1 MKNIKISTKLL
12 ILVIVM
18 FVIIGTIGIYG
29 ERNLKIVNTSVE
41 TLYKDRVIPL
51 KQLKDISDMYAV
63 DIVDATHKM
72 RNGNTSWETGRRN
85 IKKANEKIE
94 ADWKAYLATYLT
106 AEEKDLANQVKQLMD
121 ASNESI
127 ESLDLILQ
135 KGDTLGLTNYTKK
148 ELYSKIDPVTSKIGE
163 LIDLQLRVAQS
174 EYNKSNSIY
183 TEARNNAYLLI
194 LAGIVA
200 GLIISFFIIK
210 NITNIVAKLKELIS
224 FVQVASDNIS
234 SASTQLN
241 SSSQQMSEGATEQAA
256 AAEEVS
262 SSMEQIASSIQQN
275 TENALQTE
283 KIAVKVAQDI
293 IEGNKAVS
301 HTVQSMKEIA
311 DRISIIG
318 DIARQTNLL
327 ALNAAVEAA
336 RAGDY
341 GRGFAVVASE
351 VRKLAERSQIA
362 ALEINNL
369 SKAGVIIAEKSGKLL
384 EEIVPEIQKTS
395 KLVQEISLS
404 SIEQNT
410 GANEVNRALQ
420 QLNQVIQQN
429 AATSEEMAASSEELS
444 SQAEQL
450 KEVISF
456 DIGSEIKSKEKAME
470 LASNMFNPKGS
481 HGNNRNGSY
490 SNHKNGPSIK
500 KKKEFHTNG
509 YGGINL
515 NMNGKDILDEKY
527 EKF

>member
-1 MKNIKISTKLL
+1 MKTLKVSTKLL
-12 ILVIVM
+12 ILVTVM
-18 FVIIGTIGIYG
+18 SVLIGVIGIYG
-29 ERNLKIVNTSVE
+29 ERNLNMVNTSVE
-41 TLYKDRVIPL
+41 TVFKESVIPL
-51 KQLKDISDMYAV
+51 KQLKVISDMYAV
-63 DIVDATHKM
+63 NIVDAAHKV
-72 RNGNTSWETGRRN
+72 RNGNISWEAGKRN
-85 IKKANEKIE
+85 ISKAKEEIDAN
-94 ADWKAYLATYLT
+94 WKAYTTTYMETGEEGLAG
-106 AEEKDLANQVKQLMD
+106 QVKQLMD
-121 ASNESI
+121 ISNESI
-127 ESLDLILQ
+127 ESLQHFIDNRDIV
-135 KGDTLGLTNYTKK
+135 GLDNYARK
-148 ELYSKIDPVTSKIGE
+148 ELYANIDPVTSKIAE
-163 LIDLQLRVAQS
+163 LIDVQLAVAQS
-174 EYNKSNSIY
+174 EYKRSNSIY
-183 TEARNNAYLLI
+183 VEARENSYMLI
-194 LAGIVA
+194 LAGIA
-200 GLIISFFIIK
+200 FGLIISFVIIK
-210 NITNIVAKLKELIS
+210 DITNIVAKLKELIS
-224 FVQVASDNIS
+224 FVRVASDNIS
-234 SASTQLN
+234 AASAQMN

-256 AAEEVS
+256 SAEEVS
-262 SSMEQIASSIQQN
+262 SSMEEIASSIQQN
-275 TENALQTE
+275 TDNALQTE
-283 KIAVKVAQDI
+283 KIAVKVAEDI

-384 EEIVPEIQKTS
+384 EELVPEIQKTS

-410 GANEVNRALQ
+410 GANEVNKALQ

-429 AATSEEMAASSEELS
+429 AATSEEMAASSEELA

-456 DIGSEIKSKEKAME
+456 DIGSDIKSKIKTREIPMNI
-470 LASNMFNPKGS
+470 S
-481 HGNNRNGSY
+481 RNDGYSSY
-490 SNHKNGPSIK
+490 SGINKNRSPAGKSK
-500 KKKEFHTNG
+500 LSNSKG
-509 YGGINL
+509 YGGIHL
-515 NMNGKDILDEKY
+515 NMNGKDILDDKY

>member
-1 MKNIKISTKLL
+1 MKTLKVSTKLL
-12 ILVIVM
+12 ILVTVM
-18 FVIIGTIGIYG
+18 SVIIGIIGIYG
-29 ERNLKIVNTSVE
+29 ERNLRIVNNSVE
-41 TLYKDRVIPL
+41 TVYKESVLPL
-51 KQLKDISDMYAV
+51 KELKTISDMYAV

-72 RNGNTSWETGRRN
+72 RNANTSWETGKRN
-85 IKKANEKIE
+85 IRKAKEEIDAN
-94 ADWKAYLATYLT
+94 WKAYTTTYME
-106 AEEKDLANQVKQLMD
+106 ADEKDLANQAKQLMD
-121 ASNESI
+121 ISNESI
-127 ESLDLILQ
+127 ESLQHIIDNH
-135 KGDTLGLTNYTKK
+135 DVPGLENYTKT
-148 ELYSKIDPVTSKIGE
+148 ELYSKIDPVTSKIEE
-163 LIDLQLRVAQS
+163 LIDVQLNVAQN
-174 EYNKSNSIY
+174 EYKKADSIY
-183 TEARNNAYLLI
+183 ADASNNLYILIITGIVFGLLI
-194 LAGIVA
+194 
-200 GLIISFFIIK
+200 SFVIIK
-210 NITNIVAKLKELIS
+210 NISNIVAKLKELIS

-234 SASTQLN
+234 SASTQMN

-256 AAEEVS
+256 SAEELS
-262 SSMEQIASSIQQN
+262 SSMEEIASSIQQN
-275 TENALQTE
+275 TDNALQTE
-283 KIAVKVAQDI
+283 KIAIKVAEDI
-293 IEGNKAVS
+293 IEGNKAVG

-384 EEIVPEIQKTS
+384 EELVPEIQKTS

-410 GANEVNRALQ
+410 GANEVNKALQ

-429 AATSEEMAASSEELS
+429 AAISEEMAASSEELS

-450 KEVISF
+450 KDVITF
-456 DIGSEIKSKEKAME
+456 DLGSDIKSKTKSREIPVNMSR
-470 LASNMFNPKGS
+470 SNNQNSINKNSFLTKKNKLS
-481 HGNNRNGSY
+481 HSNG
-490 SNHKNGPSIK
+490 
-500 KKKEFHTNG
+500 F
-509 YGGINL
+509 GGIHL
-515 NMNGKDILDEKY
+515 NMNGKDVLDEKY

>member
-1 MKNIKISTKLL
+1 MKNLKVSTKLL
-12 ILVIVM
+12 ILVIIM
-18 FVIIGTIGIYG
+18 SLIITALGIYS
-29 ERNLKIVNTSVE
+29 ERNLNTVNNSVE
-41 TLYKDRVIPL
+41 TVYKESVIPL
-51 KQLKDISDMYAV
+51 TELKNISDMYAI
-63 DIVDATHKM
+63 DIDAAIHKM
-72 RNGNTSWETGRRN
+72 ANGNISLETGKRD
-85 IKKANEKIE
+85 IKKAQEIIDKNWQAYVNTNMLENER
-94 ADWKAYLATYLT
+94 DLATS
-106 AEEKDLANQVKQLMD
+106 VKQLID

-127 ESLDLILQ
+127 ESL
-135 KGDTLGLTNYTKK
+135 LGIIENGNTAALANYSKT
-148 ELYSKIDPVTSKIGE
+148 ELYSKIYPVNIKIKE
-163 LIDLQLRVAQS
+163 LIDVQLKEAQN
-174 EYNKSNSIY
+174 EYSKANSIY
-183 TEARNNAYLLI
+183 SEAISNGYIFIVSGI
-194 LAGIVA
+194 LF

-210 NITNIVAKLKELIS
+210 NITNIVSKLKELIA

-234 SASTQLN
+234 SASTQMN

-256 AAEEVS
+256 SAEEVS
-262 SSMEQIASSIQQN
+262 SSMEEIASIIQQN
-275 TENALQTE
+275 TDNALQTE
-283 KIAVKVAQDI
+283 KIAVKVAEDI
-293 IEGNKAVS
+293 IEGNKAVNL
-301 HTVQSMKEIA
+301 TVQSMKEIA

-369 SKAGVIIAEKSGKLL
+369 SKTGVTLAEKSGKLL

-410 GANEVNRALQ
+410 GANEVNKAIQ

-450 KEVISF
+450 KDVISF
-456 DIGSEIKSKEKAME
+456 DIGSDIKSKLNSREIPKHINRTN
-470 LASNMFNPKGS
+470 SNGYPKNIPTVKKSKFS
-481 HGNNRNGSY
+481 HV
-490 SNHKNGPSIK
+490 
-500 KKKEFHTNG
+500 NG
-509 YGGINL
+509 YGGISL
-515 NMNGKDILDEKY
+515 NMNGKDVLDESY
-527 EKF
+527 ERF